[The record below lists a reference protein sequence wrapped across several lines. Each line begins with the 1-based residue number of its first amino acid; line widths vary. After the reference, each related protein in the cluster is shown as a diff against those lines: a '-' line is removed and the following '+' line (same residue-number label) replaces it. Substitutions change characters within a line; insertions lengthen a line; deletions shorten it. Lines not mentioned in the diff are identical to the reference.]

1 MGAPTDP
8 CLWGGLWGDV
18 GVGQGDALPAACPAH
33 RRPPRRAGTGCR
45 GASPAAGPGAD
56 SSGGCGDMAGAPP
69 KRGAPLPLLLCLLPG
84 YLCRASTTACKG
96 GECTVPSPPAPS
108 RLSTSPLTVE
118 SNSSV
123 AARCSPGAV
132 TVEAGP
138 TSRTATVGD
147 HLSLECLF
155 QAPGDA
161 RVTWY
166 QVCPRHNCSQPRALV
181 EASQA
186 GRQLRHE
193 EGRATLT
200 FLHLTHNDSGLY
212 YCRVEASQAAG
223 QSCGTF
229 LRVRDPT
236 AVPFLNIKEST
247 KNRIIT
253 AEGILLLLCAVGPGL
268 FLLFRKRWAN
278 ERLLQMKKNAYEEEN
293 LYEGLNL
300 DECSMYE
307 DISRG
312 LQPTYQDVGSLNAA
326 DAQLEKP

>member
-1 MGAPTDP
+1 
-8 CLWGGLWGDV
+8 
-18 GVGQGDALPAACPAH
+18 
-33 RRPPRRAGTGCR
+33 
-45 GASPAAGPGAD
+45 
-56 SSGGCGDMAGAPP
+56 MAGAPP
-69 KRGAPLPLLLCLLPG
+69 KRGAPLPLLLCLLQG
-84 YLCRASTTACKG
+84 CICWASTP
-96 GECTVPSPPAPS
+96 VMPPLAAS
-108 RLSTSPLTVE
+108 RLSPSPVTVE
-118 SNSSV
+118 SYGS
-123 AARCSPGAV
+123 AAAHCLRSAGAV

-138 TSRTATVGD
+138 TSRTAALGD

-155 QAPGDA
+155 RAPRDA
-161 RVTWY
+161 RVSWY
-166 QVCPRHNCSQPRALV
+166 QLCPSHNCSHPSALV
-181 EASQA
+181 EASWA
-186 GRQLRHE
+186 GRQLQRE

-212 YCRVEASQAAG
+212 YCRVEAGGAAG

-229 LRVRDPT
+229 LRVRDPV

-253 AEGILLLLCAVGPGL
+253 AEGVLLLLCAVGPSL

-278 ERLLQMKKNAYEEEN
+278 ERLLQMKKSAFEEEN

-312 LQPTYQDVGSLNAA
+312 LQPTYQDVGSLHAT

>member
-1 MGAPTDP
+1 
-8 CLWGGLWGDV
+8 
-18 GVGQGDALPAACPAH
+18 
-33 RRPPRRAGTGCR
+33 
-45 GASPAAGPGAD
+45 
-56 SSGGCGDMAGAPP
+56 MAGAPP
-69 KRGAPLPLLLCLLPG
+69 KRGVPLPLLLCLLPG
-84 YLCRASTTACKG
+84 YLCRASTTACRG
-96 GECTVPSPPAPS
+96 DNCTATLPPAPAPS
-108 RLSTSPLTVE
+108 RLSPSPLTVE
-118 SNSSV
+118 SGGR
-123 AARCSPGAV
+123 AAAGCAPGAGAV

-147 HLSLECLF
+147 HLSLECRYR
-155 QAPGDA
+155 APADA
-161 RVTWY
+161 RVSWY
-166 QVCPRHNCSQPRALV
+166 QVCPRRNCSHPRAPV
-181 EASQA
+181 EDGQA
-186 GRQLRHE
+186 GRQLQRE

-212 YCRVEASQAAG
+212 YCRVEAGWAAG

-236 AVPFLNIKEST
+236 VVPFLNMKEST

-253 AEGILLLLCAVGPGL
+253 AEGILLLLCAVGPSL
-268 FLLFRKRWAN
+268 FLLFRRWAN
-278 ERLLQMKKNAYEEEN
+278 ERLLQSKKSAYEEEN

-312 LQPTYQDVGSLNAA
+312 LQPTYQDVGSLHAA

>member
-1 MGAPTDP
+1 
-8 CLWGGLWGDV
+8 
-18 GVGQGDALPAACPAH
+18 
-33 RRPPRRAGTGCR
+33 
-45 GASPAAGPGAD
+45 
-56 SSGGCGDMAGAPP
+56 MAGAPP
-69 KRGAPLPLLLCLLPG
+69 KWGAPLPLLLCLLPG

-96 GECTVPSPPAPS
+96 GECTVSSPPAPS

-123 AARCSPGAV
+123 TARCSPGAV

-212 YCRVEASQAAG
+212 YCRVETNQAAG

-278 ERLLQMKKNAYEEEN
+278 ERLLQMKKNAFEEEN

-312 LQPTYQDVGSLNAA
+312 LQPTYQDVGSLNAT

>member
-1 MGAPTDP
+1 
-8 CLWGGLWGDV
+8 
-18 GVGQGDALPAACPAH
+18 
-33 RRPPRRAGTGCR
+33 
-45 GASPAAGPGAD
+45 
-56 SSGGCGDMAGAPP
+56 
-69 KRGAPLPLLLCLLPG
+69 
-84 YLCRASTTACKG
+84 
-96 GECTVPSPPAPS
+96 
-108 RLSTSPLTVE
+108 
-118 SNSSV
+118 
-123 AARCSPGAV
+123 
-132 TVEAGP
+132 P
-138 TSRTATVGD
+138 TSRTAALGD

-155 QAPGDA
+155 RAPRDA
-161 RVTWY
+161 RVSWY
-166 QVCPRHNCSQPRALV
+166 QLCPSHNCSHPSALV
-181 EASQA
+181 EASWA
-186 GRQLRHE
+186 GRQLQRE

-212 YCRVEASQAAG
+212 YCRVEAGGAAG

-229 LRVRDPT
+229 LRVRGECRGGGAGGRAGGPGLTPLPTADPV

-253 AEGILLLLCAVGPGL
+253 AEGVLLLLCAVGPSL

-278 ERLLQMKKNAYEEEN
+278 ERLLQMKKSAFEEEN

-312 LQPTYQDVGSLNAA
+312 LQPTYQDVGSLHAT

>member
-1 MGAPTDP
+1 
-8 CLWGGLWGDV
+8 
-18 GVGQGDALPAACPAH
+18 
-33 RRPPRRAGTGCR
+33 
-45 GASPAAGPGAD
+45 
-56 SSGGCGDMAGAPP
+56 MAGAPP
-69 KRGAPLPLLLCLLPG
+69 KRGSPLAFLLCLLPG
-84 YLCRASTTACKG
+84 HLCWPSTTTCG
-96 GECTVPSPPAPS
+96 GRECMVPPPLGPS
-108 RLSTSPLTVE
+108 RLSPSPLTVE
-118 SNSSV
+118 SNGSTV
-123 AARCSPGAV
+123 ACCSPGADAEVV

-155 QAPGDA
+155 QAPGNA

-166 QVCPRHNCSQPRALV
+166 QVCSYNCTHRYALV
-181 EASQA
+181 KTSQR
-186 GRQLRHE
+186 GRQLQQE

-200 FLHLTHNDSGLY
+200 FLRLAHNDSGLY
-212 YCRVEASQAAG
+212 YCRVEAGRAVG

-229 LRVRDPT
+229 LRVRDPM

-253 AEGILLLLCAVGPGL
+253 AEGVLLLLCAVGPSL

-278 ERLLQMKKNAYEEEN
+278 ERLLQMKKSAYEEEN

-312 LQPTYQDVGSLNAA
+312 LQPTYQDVGSLHAA